1 MLVKSIIREIQLL
14 PLNERFMVVE
24 QTLKSIKKEEL
35 KHIKD
40 EKDLKKNNEKF
51 SDFSSSNINNI
62 SLAKEWLSDEDKRW
76 DNLL

>member
-24 QTLKSIKKEEL
+24 QTLKSIKKEEF
-35 KHIKD
+35 KNIKE
-40 EKDLKKNNEKF
+40 EKDLKKNDDKF
-51 SDFSSSNINNI
+51 SDLSSVNTNNF